1 MDHLRVRCPSCSR
14 LYQIDVRGVFTS
26 EPHFQCLSCPTT
38 FTFDFPPPNPA
49 TITTKAVVSRSSA
62 SAGPV
67 RACVRCGAMS
77 PRSSPEC
84 LSCHV
89 LFDRVEGLPQDPAL
103 KVRPSLVRLWR
114 EVLEDYAADA
124 KHMAFLTACREQ
136 EALAFARMK
145 YEEIGRLQGKDPVAE
160 NMIGRID
167 ALESVARSERSV
179 AAEEAPATAAREAL
193 TATVGSEFASLL
205 TGGAPANAPPEPGWF
220 FWVRVGMTVPF
231 AVAFM
236 LVVWG
241 FSQGGNRNMVGAG
254 IAVGL
259 LSYGVLNGLLGGFSL
274 KNLRR

>member
-38 FTFDFPPPNPA
+38 FTFDFPPLDPA
-49 TITTKAVVSRSSA
+49 RIATRAVVSRSSA
-62 SAGPV
+62 SAEPV
-67 RACVRCGAMS
+67 RACVRCGALS
-77 PRSSPEC
+77 PRSSAEC

-114 EVLEDYAADA
+114 ELLEDYASDK

-136 EALAFARMK
+136 DALAFARMK

-167 ALESVARSERSV
+167 ALETVDRTERAV
-179 AAEEAPATAAREAL
+179 AAEETPATVAREAL
-193 TATVGSEFASLL
+193 AATVGPEFASLL
-205 TGGAPANAPPEPGWF
+205 TGASSKHAVPEPGWF
-220 FWVRVGMTVPF
+220 FWVRVGITVPF

-241 FSQGGNRNMVGAG
+241 FSQGGHRNMVGAG
-254 IAVGL
+254 IAIAL
-259 LSYGVLNGLLGGFSL
+259 LSYGVVNGFLGGFSL